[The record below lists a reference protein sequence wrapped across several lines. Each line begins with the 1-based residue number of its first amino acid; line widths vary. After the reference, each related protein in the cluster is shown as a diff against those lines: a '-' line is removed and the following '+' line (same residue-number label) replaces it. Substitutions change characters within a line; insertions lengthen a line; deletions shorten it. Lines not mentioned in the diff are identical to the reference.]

1 MRTRSTP
8 RAVAVRLAASGPG
21 RPVLLSRFSLT
32 VTPSRLDEVW
42 HAARLVRTHPSR
54 RRSPRRPPS
63 LSRNRLTGRHIRTK
77 TLTTTT
83 PRERP
88 TSHGKCTHHLT
99 LTPALLPAPSILL
112 PLTDGDIPRSRV
124 HAAPEGDILRVRG
137 QDSGPRRRRTPPTAQ
152 KCPRRRRT
160 SPLGAS
166 GPMGRRYPPALRRLP
181 PHHRAQ
187 PPRAPAQATGLTSP
201 HSLFGG
207 LQPPTRT
214 IFFTTLPDD
223 APPRSSHSAAA
234 PRQHAGH
241 LPPLEK
247 SSIAT

>member
-1 MRTRSTP
+1 MVPAATSESEPKQAHRSPHQNEDPDHDHPTGKTHLAWEVHPSPNADARTSAGTVHPSTP
-8 RAVAVRLAASGPG
+8 YGRGHSTQPGARGPG
-21 RPVLLSRFSLT
+21 
-32 VTPSRLDEVW
+32 
-42 HAARLVRTHPSR
+42 
-54 RRSPRRPPS
+54 
-63 LSRNRLTGRHIRTK
+63 
-77 TLTTTT
+77 
-83 PRERP
+83 
-88 TSHGKCTHHLT
+88 
-99 LTPALLPAPSILL
+99 
-112 PLTDGDIPRSRV
+112 GDN
-124 HAAPEGDILRVRG
+124 LRVRG

-223 APPRSSHSAAA
+223 APPRSSHGAAA